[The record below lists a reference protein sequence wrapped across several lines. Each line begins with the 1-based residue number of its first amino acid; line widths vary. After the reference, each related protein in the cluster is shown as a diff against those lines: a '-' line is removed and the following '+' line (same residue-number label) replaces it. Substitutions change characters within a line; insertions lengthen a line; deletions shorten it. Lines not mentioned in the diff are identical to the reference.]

1 MLSQLPSK
9 RTYAGATNVQF
20 VPQADISARLA
31 DGLIFEFELF
41 ELPYS
46 APDPRL
52 GHSRCDGVLRGGA
65 DGGLIPTYCAD
76 S

>member
-1 MLSQLPSK
+1 MK
-9 RTYAGATNVQF
+9 RFHLDVRFAPESGHAGATNVQF

-41 ELPYS
+41 DLPYS

-52 GHSRCDGVLRGGA
+52 GHSR
-65 DGGLIPTYCAD
+65 
-76 S
+76 